1 MLENPTLD
9 EHLRREYDLL
19 AVARDR
25 DLKGIA
31 QLRKVE
37 LGQDQ
42 VALFVDYHGIEFD
55 LWLEA

>member
-1 MLENPTLD
+1 MLKGKKGQVLLYSINHMLEKPTLD

-37 LGQDQ
+37 LG
-42 VALFVDYHGIEFD
+42 
-55 LWLEA
+55 